1 MSHISLLVPS
11 GYLTVC
17 HGKSPFLIGK
27 PSINESFPI
36 NMLNNQR
43 VHTGTI
49 WISEELCVF
58 SVKETKLE
66 MFFFYK
72 YRMIYHLHSMC
83 IQYISNIPSFPLI
96 IPHSSHCNH
105 PFLPHNMLHCHNR
118 NRFLVMAM
126 LRVHHP
132 QSLPWASAWDSYI
145 YIYIFNW
152 MIWMADHSVFFGGKS
167 CSLAIN
173 PGMNDQIWVAGQDQT
188 QQRSGIVQNR
198 LRQSKRTPSN

>member
-1 MSHISLLVPS
+1 
-11 GYLTVC
+11 
-17 HGKSPFLIGK
+17 
-27 PSINESFPI
+27 
-36 NMLNNQR
+36 
-43 VHTGTI
+43 
-49 WISEELCVF
+49 
-58 SVKETKLE
+58 

-145 YIYIFNW
+145 YIYIQLNDFEWLTIQFFLGERVVHSQSIPEW
-152 MIWMADHSVFFGGKS
+152 MIKFGWQGRIKHSKDRALSRIVF
-167 CSLAIN
+167 AN
-173 PGMNDQIWVAGQDQT
+173 PREPHRIKV
-188 QQRSGIVQNR
+188 
-198 LRQSKRTPSN
+198 SKRCLETPISVAKSFLVYHLGI